1 MSMDGWYIAAVVLSI
16 LSIVICITQFLVSKR
31 NISLIIRFVFD
42 VVKIACYICI
52 YMYLQDKV
60 ILAMVASGVVGAV
73 RDVVFLYREKYKW
86 ADSIIWLF
94 VFSIALVVFSIFEWG
109 GWLTLLPIIGTIV
122 NTIALYLKDYKK
134 MKFVILFGQIF
145 FITYHALLIPESDL
159 LMILNLVVSVAYFL
173 SAFIGLII
181 YFYKKNNPQIAQ

>member
-1 MSMDGWYIAAVVLSI
+1 MDGWYIAAVVLSI

-31 NISLIIRFVFD
+31 NISLVIRFVFD
-42 VVKIACYICI
+42 VVKIGCYVCI

-94 VFSIALVVFSIFEWG
+94 VFSIALVVFSVFEWG

-145 FITYHALLIPESDL
+145 FITYHAVLIPESDL

-181 YFYKKNNPQIAQ
+181 YFHKKNNPQIAQ